1 MVAATKA
8 GTLDGASR
16 EMMFSGL
23 NLSQL
28 GVLFHMDHRVLV
40 QKLHGVEP
48 SAKRNGY
55 AIYEV
60 HKVAPYLVRPMYDIE
75 TYIKKMNHN
84 DLPNELKKE
93 FWNALKARQDY
104 ELRAGHLWPTSKVIE
119 HAGEL
124 LKLVKM
130 SAQLATD
137 NLERNTEL
145 TDRQR
150 DGINEILRSMLEDLQ
165 SKIAENFKEPEED
178 GRRSSYDD
186 QEI

>member
-1 MVAATKA
+1 MVAASK
-8 GTLDGASR
+8 GGGLDGASR
-16 EMMFSGL
+16 EMLFEGL
-23 NLSQL
+23 NLSEL
-28 GVLFHMDHRVLV
+28 GVAFRMDHRVLV
-40 QKLHGVEP
+40 QKLHGVTP
-48 SAKRNGY
+48 TGNRRGY
-55 AIYEV
+55 ATYTIAAA
-60 HKVAPYLVRPMYDIE
+60 APYLVRPMYDIE
-75 TYIKKMNHN
+75 TYIKKMNHA

-104 ELRAGHLWPTSKVIE
+104 ELRAGHLWPTAKVIE
-119 HAGEL
+119 HASEL

-145 TDRQR
+145 TERQR

-178 GRRSSYDD
+178 GPGSSNFD